1 MVAPETLSRQQV
13 LDAVLDSMKHPV
25 YTDAKSKAAAAK
37 GKGGTAL
44 LHAGVFQEAH
54 KAGEDGVVHQ
64 HVHIII
70 RAATAFRFGPVK
82 TALLRRHGLAVH
94 FGCTHAGYFSAVR
107 YVHLPSKN
115 KPRKSLDAKPLLWA
129 ASGTHPDLDECC
141 HEPLTSAGIRAQMLK
156 KMHKAAE
163 KGKLEKVTELDV
175 WPLVVQNNFRNGPD
189 FELAHQDLRQVVPGV
204 GTAAGYP

>member
-1 MVAPETLSRQQV
+1 MAPASSSLSGGARSRSPRRGVQAQGHLPDYAASEKPSARKSVYLVTASHPKQERSACGVRLVAPETLSRQQV
-13 LDAVLDSMKHPV
+13 LDAVLDIMKHPV

-107 YVHLPSKN
+107 
-115 KPRKSLDAKPLLWA
+115 
-129 ASGTHPDLDECC
+129 
-141 HEPLTSAGIRAQMLK
+141 
-156 KMHKAAE
+156 
-163 KGKLEKVTELDV
+163 
-175 WPLVVQNNFRNGPD
+175 
-189 FELAHQDLRQVVPGV
+189 
-204 GTAAGYP
+204 